1 MNLEI
6 FSICGPSDI
15 VPDFEEIGNDPN
27 YVFINDPDFSIVQLF
42 DIDGNIINVNSW
54 IECAN
59 YVNGGWTNNL
69 KTFINYERNLFFLL
83 SFCLI
88 SYGIIRFFYNR
99 RRSLN

>member
-15 VPDFEEIGNDPN
+15 VPGFEEIGNDPN